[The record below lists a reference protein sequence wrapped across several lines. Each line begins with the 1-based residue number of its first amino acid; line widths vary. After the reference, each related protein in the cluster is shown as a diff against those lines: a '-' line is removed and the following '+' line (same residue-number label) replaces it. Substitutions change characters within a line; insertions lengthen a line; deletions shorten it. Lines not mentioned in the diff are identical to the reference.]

1 MSTLTAP
8 TSPTASPARRS
19 THTDARLGFG
29 RLVRAQWIAVSS
41 LRGNL
46 VALVLG
52 IIATAGLAAAFTVL
66 IAISSGS
73 SDGATMMPPLFVPA
87 MTTHIVAAI
96 VAVVV
101 AVSLYSKERSTGA
114 HRTML
119 AAAPR
124 RVGHVGS
131 KAVVIG
137 ASSFV
142 AGLITMA
149 LSTAAVAI
157 VYAAF
162 GSPLGIE
169 SFAGDIIAPI
179 IGASFYIAACAVFAL
194 GIAVLV
200 RSETWAILIV
210 LLYLLMLPSV
220 LMMLPFEWA
229 PVVSEYLLS
238 TSNTMLVGP
247 FTGISADWISDAAL
261 TIAWPAAAL
270 GVGMI
275 VERSRDA

>member
-8 TSPTASPARRS
+8 TTPPASPARRS

-29 RLVRAQWIAVSS
+29 HLVRAQWIAVSS

-46 VALVLG
+46 VALILG
-52 IIATAGLAAAFTVL
+52 TIATAGLAAAFALL
-66 IAISSGS
+66 IAFSSAS
-73 SDGATMMPPLFVPA
+73 ADGATMMPPLAVPA
-87 MTTHIVAAI
+87 MATHIVAAI

-114 HRTML
+114 HLTML
-119 AAAPR
+119 AVAPR
-124 RVGHVGS
+124 RVGQIGA
-131 KAVVIG
+131 KAVVVG

-142 AGLITMA
+142 AGLVAMV
-149 LSTAAVAI
+149 LSTAGVAI

-162 GSPLGIE
+162 GSPLGVE

-179 IGASFYIAACAVFAL
+179 IGSAFYIAACAVFAL
-194 GIAVLV
+194 GISVLV

-238 TSNTMLVGP
+238 TTNTMLVNP
-247 FTGISADWISDAAL
+247 FTGISADWISDVAL